1 MTFDTRQTADAKL
14 ISYLQQHRSSLL
26 HVIDP
31 FKVPVEQAV
40 KKACALQRYGFAA
53 VILAST
59 DWDDFEGTLDP
70 YVAAVR
76 AAASDLPILL
86 HFPPRLGQGMPMV
99 SSADG
104 LLYPFLLESNDPYF
118 AWKSYSE
125 TAELRATRGANGSG
139 NQPAFIHLAALTFGE
154 DRRSNA
160 VMGVDPVEM
169 SEQHLSHLNWGI
181 QMLGLQG
188 AYLYSRCSAVP
199 NEACRYFR
207 TRMRPE
213 QILFASGGVRTA
225 ERALELFAAGADF
238 VVFSG
243 ALECERWE
251 PVLERL
257 VSGCG
262 GATRLTV
269 PRQKAS

>member
-1 MTFDTRQTADAKL
+1 MSIDARETADAKL
-14 ISYLQQHRSSLL
+14 LSYLHQHRSSLL

-40 KKACALQRYGFAA
+40 NKARALQRYGFAA

-59 DWDDFEGTLDP
+59 DWENFEDTLNP
-70 YVAAVR
+70 YIDEIR
-76 AAASDLPILL
+76 AAASGLPILL
-86 HFPPRLGQGMPMV
+86 HFPPRLGHGMPMV
-99 SSADG
+99 SNADG

-125 TAELRATRGANGSG
+125 TAELRARLHPSGSG
-139 NQPAFIHLAALTFGE
+139 SQPAFLHLAALTFG
-154 DRRSNA
+154 DDKRSNA

-169 SEQHLSHLNWGI
+169 SDQHLSHLSWGI
-181 QMLGLQG
+181 RMLGLQG
-188 AYLYSRCSAVP
+188 VYLYSRCSAVP

-207 TRMRPE
+207 ARMQSE
-213 QILFASGGVRTA
+213 QLLFASGGVRTA

-251 PVLERL
+251 PVLEHL

-262 GATRLTV
+262 GATGVTIA
-269 PRQKAS
+269 RQKAS

>member
-1 MTFDTRQTADAKL
+1 MSFDSRQIADTQL
-14 ISYLQQHRSSLL
+14 ISYLRQRRSSLL

-31 FKVPVEQAV
+31 FKVPIEQAV
-40 KKACALQRYGFAA
+40 EKARALQRYGFAA

-59 DWDDFEGTLDP
+59 DWENFEDTMNP
-70 YVAAVR
+70 YVDQVR
-76 AAASDLPILL
+76 AAASELTILL
-86 HFPPRLGQGMPMV
+86 HFPPRHGHGMPMV
-99 SSADG
+99 SNADG

-118 AWKSYSE
+118 AWKSYTE
-125 TAELRATRGANGSG
+125 TAELRAKQPASGSG
-139 NQPAFIHLAALTFGE
+139 KQPGFLHLAALTFGE
-154 DRRSNA
+154 DKRSND
-160 VMGVDPVEM
+160 VMGIDPVEM
-169 SEQHLSHLNWGI
+169 SEQHLSHLSWGI

-188 AYLYSRCSAVP
+188 VYLYSRCSAVP

-207 TRMRPE
+207 TRMRAD
-213 QILFASGGVRTA
+213 QLLFASGGVRTA
-225 ERALELFAAGADF
+225 ERALELFTAGADF

-262 GATRLTV
+262 GATGVTI